1 MNLVDYVVVC
11 FLSGFVSAI
20 VSFGTMFCVAR
31 FFARYCDE
39 KARRSDLKLWMD
51 YQNRMNGVL
60 EDEEEE
66 K

>member
-1 MNLVDYVVVC
+1 MSLVDYVVVC
-11 FLSGFVSAI
+11 CLSGFVSAI

-51 YQNRMNGVL
+51 YQNRMEGFVN
-60 EDEEEE
+60 EEEE